1 MDPGAA
7 SVIRDEAGA
16 LATTAKF
23 QPGVYELES
32 AMKDGVVQKSEVSVA
47 GEAGTRFLFSE
58 ETDGTFTVVH
68 YNSRTKKCSQHQ
80 ATFKDAENLAMSYV
94 TSSGHE
100 KYSDPKINLKV
111 FEKDGQICLL
121 ETTEEGQGGKIRESI
136 WGRVAEVDAEWVEEV
151 GSKATRGYNAG
162 KMAWGRAWEGNA
174 AGEETGNASDWS
186 WKQQWGRAWEGNAAW
201 EQAGSASGESWK
213 QEADAAK

>member
-23 QPGVYELES
+23 QPAVYELES

-94 TSSGHE
+94 TSSADT
-100 KYSDPKINLKV
+100 SSM
-111 FEKDGQICLL
+111 
-121 ETTEEGQGGKIRESI
+121 IR
-136 WGRVAEVDAEWVEEV
+136 
-151 GSKATRGYNAG
+151 
-162 KMAWGRAWEGNA
+162 GRAQTSFQSRLLPTKKTHNGKNM
-174 AGEETGNASDWS
+174 GCV
-186 WKQQWGRAWEGNAAW
+186 
-201 EQAGSASGESWK
+201 
-213 QEADAAK
+213 